1 MKTFMILVLCA
12 AIALVAA
19 EDKKGPA
26 THHDVKQQES
36 HAPQQPKQH
45 DQHQQ
50 HQQQQHPASQQHS
63 LKQTQQHQQ
72 PQPAPHKYKREAP
85 KDSAAGHSTTAAP
98 KATVDPK
105 QPSVLPAIIGQA
117 PKNKRDTVAAQPAAA
132 ARPSTS
138 APPKAAAAGA
148 TTNGQQRKTQSAP
161 RPTANKQQQS
171 RDQAS
176 NKPQTTGNAKV
187 PATVNQPASNPTTAN
202 PAKKV

>member
-1 MKTFMILVLCA
+1 MIRD
-12 AIALVAA
+12 IF
-19 EDKKGPA
+19 
-26 THHDVKQQES
+26 
-36 HAPQQPKQH
+36 
-45 DQHQQ
+45 
-50 HQQQQHPASQQHS
+50 S
-63 LKQTQQHQQ
+63 LG
-72 PQPAPHKYKREAP
+72 YKREAP

-132 ARPSTS
+132 ARPSTN

-202 PAKKV
+202 PAKKYLRQLLSLEKVNPEYLKLSALFYPY